1 MFKKFRKKNEDT
13 ILTNANT
20 KITNDKLIL
29 TKHRKTLTSIIERD
43 IDDILSYD
51 INLNNSLLNTKD
63 MNTKF
68 ESNVVNF
75 SNNINELSHSIN
87 NIHNLFDKMKKDINT
102 SNETSLTLNKSMDL
116 LLDNI
121 HESNLSMEDL
131 IEMFNILK
139 VHVTEIETMSSA
151 IKQINNQINLL
162 SLNASI
168 EAARAGQYGR
178 GFSVVASEIKKL
190 SLNTKIKNQEID
202 ECIQTLFN
210 SIELV
215 SSSIVRNSTHLS
227 KTTILTEQSKS
238 YITDI
243 QNINNNFYDSI
254 ADMKSITDENT
265 ALIKDSNTLIISLI
279 AYYKNQLSI
288 SNSLATE
295 SQTKLQ
301 KYVSIIYML
310 EQIKELENLDSKE
323 DMNLNE

>member
-279 AYYKNQLSI
+279 AYYKNQLST